1 MTHQPI
7 MELSAICNG
16 HEVSRLRKNVSEGV
30 SEVGYKTA
38 FHRGWAR
45 TKCMGVEPLST
56 YIYLHTLWAQSQ
68 VSVVDTIMELS
79 AMCLWWAWSFPP
91 AEERERGRERSRIQN
106 GLSPELSKDQVHSD
120 FFRFSFFWHMYV
132 NIYLYLQN
140 TVEHGLCCRWWFIE
154 WPKYIRM

>member
-16 HEVSRLRKNVSEGV
+16 HEGSRLRKNVSEGV

-56 YIYLHTLWAQSQ
+56 YIYIHCEHSPRLVWLTRLWSCRRCVCDGHEVSRLRTNVSEGVSEFGCKTAFHRGWARTKCTL
-68 VSVVDTIMELS
+68 I
-79 AMCLWWAWSFPP
+79 F
-91 AEERERGRERSRIQN
+91 
-106 GLSPELSKDQVHSD
+106 SD
-120 FFRFSFFWHMYV
+120 FLSFDKCMYICIF
-132 NIYLYLQN
+132 IYIY
-140 TVEHGLCCRWWFIE
+140 TVLLSTDNVVVSD
-154 WPKYIRM
+154 